1 MNICTIGLD
10 FKWSNTNWS
19 VTFTIINR
27 DGSSTSTGGV
37 GFGSGAPLPQ
47 FWRSAGAI
55 NSSVAN
61 DFKHGSATNYAF
73 YDGVNNFSDFARGEN
88 YTSTEKALHKL
99 INIMAMKTSHC

>member
-1 MNICTIGLD
+1 MYYWFGLPSD
-10 FKWSNTNWS
+10 QTPTGP

-73 YDGVNNFSDFARGEN
+73 YDGVNNFLTLLEGRIIL
-88 YTSTEKALHKL
+88 TEKALHKL

>member
-1 MNICTIGLD
+1 MVQVHLLVALD
-10 FKWSNTNWS
+10 LDQ
-19 VTFTIINR
+19 VHHY
-27 DGSSTSTGGV
+27 
-37 GFGSGAPLPQ
+37 PQ

>member
-1 MNICTIGLD
+1 MYYWFGLPSD
-10 FKWSNTNWS
+10 QTPTGS

-27 DGSSTSTGGV
+27 DGTSTSTGGV

-88 YTSTEKALHKL
+88 YTSTEMELQKL
-99 INIMAMKTSHC
+99 INFMAMKTSQC

>member
-1 MNICTIGLD
+1 MVWTSSDQTPTGP
-10 FKWSNTNWS
+10 

-55 NSSVAN
+55 NSGVAN

-73 YDGVNNFSDFARGEN
+73 YDGVNNFLTLLRGEL
-88 YTSTEKALHKL
+88 YFDREALHKL

>member
-1 MNICTIGLD
+1 
-10 FKWSNTNWS
+10 
-19 VTFTIINR
+19 
-27 DGSSTSTGGV
+27 V

-73 YDGVNNFSDFARGEN
+73 YDGVNNFSDFARGGELYFDREGATQTNKYYGDEN
-88 YTSTEKALHKL
+88 FALLNSEKPDQIRGLDT
-99 INIMAMKTSHC
+99 IY

>member
-1 MNICTIGLD
+1 
-10 FKWSNTNWS
+10 TNELNLA
-19 VTFTIINR
+19 IINR

-73 YDGVNNFSDFARGEN
+73 YDGVNNFSDFARGGELYFDRDGATQTNKYYGDEN
-88 YTSTEKALHKL
+88 
-99 INIMAMKTSHC
+99 